1 MGLYA
6 LYIACIGTCLVYL
19 TYHWLV
25 HMTCMVHRAETPNE
39 KHHRS
44 GTRIYVEGNCQLN
57 SIILWVDYVLAK
69 RMIYD

>member
-1 MGLYA
+1 MFGVPNLSNEA
-6 LYIACIGTCLVYL
+6 ITLAGTYGR
-19 TYHWLV
+19 Y
-25 HMTCMVHRAETPNE
+25 VHRAGTPNE